1 MSDASRQ
8 PHSDEFG
15 GTAADSL
22 EVHLAA
28 RADRAR
34 GRLSAD
40 AFERIFA
47 ASDLQLPVPVGTPHT
62 VVASIGGPS
71 RRAWRVAAAIA
82 ALAGTS
88 LIVFLIA
95 RGGSRIENGPLPGRA
110 IVDATGAAPA
120 TTGATTGATT
130 AASLSQLPE
139 PSHFDLALSGALTA
153 PRVSQGATGAVVAL
167 HAAPAAALA
176 VVATSSAWD
185 DPALDEIA
193 MWSSGDPATFASN
206 GEFGAITYDSLS
218 NELDALLAVTP
229 RLR

>member
-15 GTAADSL
+15 GSAADSL
-22 EVHLAA
+22 EMHLAA
-28 RADRAR
+28 RADRER

-47 ASDLQLPVPVGTPHT
+47 ASDLQLPVPVGNEHA
-62 VVASIGGPS
+62 VVARIGAPS

-95 RGGSRIENGPLPGRA
+95 RGGSTVESESLPGRA
-110 IVDATGAAPA
+110 IVDGAGIVPA
-120 TTGATTGATT
+120 TNGATSGVTNGAT
-130 AASLSQLPE
+130 SSVSRPQLPE

-153 PRVSQGATGAVVAL
+153 TKASQSATGAVVAL
-167 HAAPAAALA
+167 HTAPTAALA
-176 VVATSSAWD
+176 VVASSAAWD
-185 DPALDEIA
+185 
-193 MWSSGDPATFASN
+193 DPATFASN
-206 GEFGAITYDSLS
+206 GDLGAITYDGLS
-218 NELDALLAVTP
+218 GEFDALLAATP
-229 RLR
+229 RMR

>member
-95 RGGSRIENGPLPGRA
+95 RGGSNIENGPLPGRA

-120 TTGATTGATT
+120 TTGATT
-130 AASLSQLPE
+130 AASLPQLPE